1 MRLYRATAF
10 LFPRHYTI
18 RMFLLCFLA
27 VHMPLLAYLG
37 FEFTRGA
44 WHWPTFA
51 VLLGATVVGSAFAI
65 AALAGLL
72 VPVAVATRGLRALR
86 DGQQMQDIPAGGP
99 DMAGELLESVAHA
112 LRSTSARLDELK
124 GLALTDPLT
133 GLLNRRGFVE
143 QLEQLPTGAGT
154 LALLDGDRF
163 KQVNDRL
170 GHAEGDRVLRALAD
184 RLRDRLRKQD
194 MAARWGGDE
203 FVILL
208 RETDEQEARAIVKRV
223 QLSLRRRPIARLD
236 GRPVNFSVG
245 FAPLAGETMEAVTEA
260 VKAADAEMYATKRG
274 DTLQP
279 S

>member
-27 VHMPLLAYLG
+27 VHMPLLAFLG
-37 FEFTRGA
+37 FGLTRGA
-44 WHWPTFA
+44 WHWQTFA

-245 FAPLAGETMEAVTEA
+245 FAPLSGKTMEAVTEA

>member
-27 VHMPLLAYLG
+27 VHMPLLAFLG
-37 FEFTRGA
+37 FEVTRGA
-44 WHWPTFA
+44 WHWQTFA

-208 RETDEQEARAIVKRV
+208 RDTEEQEARAIVKRV

>member
-27 VHMPLLAYLG
+27 VHMPLLAFLG
-37 FEFTRGA
+37 FELTRGA
-44 WHWPTFA
+44 WHWQTFA
-51 VLLGATVVGSAFAI
+51 VLLGATVAGSAFAI

-245 FAPLAGETMEAVTEA
+245 FAPLSGETMEAVTEA